1 MKPNISNIQYGPHER
16 NVFDVWFTSSNQPA
30 PLLIWFHGGGY
41 VTGDKED
48 HIPFIEHFINNGISI
63 VSANYRFRQ
72 HAPFPAQMLDGA
84 RVIQYL
90 RYHHNEFNIDPSR
103 IAIGGNSVG

>member
-16 NVFDVWFTSSNQPA
+16 NVFDIWFTSSIQPA

-48 HIPFIEHFINNGISI
+48 HLPFIEHFINNGISI
-63 VSANYRFRQ
+63 VSANYRLDSMLHFR
-72 HAPFPAQMLDGA
+72 H
-84 RVIQYL
+84 RC
-90 RYHHNEFNIDPSR
+90 
-103 IAIGGNSVG
+103 